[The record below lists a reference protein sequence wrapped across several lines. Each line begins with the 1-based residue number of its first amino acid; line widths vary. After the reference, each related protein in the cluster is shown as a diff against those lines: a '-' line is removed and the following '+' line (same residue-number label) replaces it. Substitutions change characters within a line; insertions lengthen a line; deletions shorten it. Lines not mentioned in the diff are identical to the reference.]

1 MNGVK
6 KGWFTPLISGLLV
19 GVLIAVV
26 FFVNFKQ
33 LNSANNSKLGAN
45 ESAAEKTY
53 VPPGKLD
60 TYYLF
65 ASGGHSGNV
74 FVYGVPSMRRIRTI
88 PVFTPESAAGYGW
101 TTESKKMLGKFTWGD
116 LHHVAISETKGEYD
130 GRTLFAT
137 DIQNNRAA
145 AIDLKTFKT
154 VDILGPIANLNGPHC
169 AAFVTP
175 NSEYIFLPTRFSA
188 PIGHEYADVSQF
200 KEKYK
205 GVMGAV
211 QYDFNKKKLH
221 LAWEVMLPPWSYD
234 LSDAGKKS
242 SDGWGVMST
251 YNTEEANTTLE
262 VGASQNDRDYLVIF
276 NWKGIEK
283 EVAKGSYSVIN
294 GAKMFDPVKTPGYV
308 FLVPVAKSPHGVDV
322 TPDGKYYISSG
333 KLSPTATIY
342 DWEKTFKAIK
352 NKDFQ
357 GEAKGLPVIKYE
369 SVRHKEVEVGLGPLH
384 TQFDGRGNAY
394 TTLFIDSAITKFN
407 IKTGKVIDKIPV
419 QYSPGHAAAAEGDS
433 VSPDGNYLV
442 ALNKLSKD
450 SYLSVGPSHPES
462 LQLIDISGEKM
473 KMLYS
478 APADPEP
485 HYAQMVKADKI
496 KTIEVYPKDTKRPNS
511 VWREKDA
518 HIVRHGNKV
527 DVYGIAVRSHF
538 VFDAKSKTPDVVH
551 VNQGDKVTFYIT
563 NIDLDEDITHGLGI
577 TSYNE
582 NMEIQPGETNSFEF
596 TADQSG
602 VFPLACTNFC
612 SALHQEMTGYLL
624 VKPK

>member
-1 MNGVK
+1 MNVK
-6 KGWFTPLISGLLV
+6 KKRWLTPLFTGLLT
-19 GVLIAVV
+19 GVVIALA
-26 FFVNFKQ
+26 FFVDFHQ
-33 LNSANNSKLGAN
+33 PAAGSGSKV
-45 ESAAEKTY
+45 ESSRSAAEKTY
-53 VPPGKLD
+53 VPPGSLD
-60 TYYLF
+60 KYYLF

-88 PVFTPESAAGYGW
+88 PVFTPESASGYGW
-101 TTESKKMLGKFTWGD
+101 SKDTKSMLGNFTWGD

-130 GRTLFAT
+130 GRALFAT

-145 AIDLKTFKT
+145 VIDLKTFHT
-154 VDILGPIANLNGPHC
+154 VDILGPIPNVNGPHC

-175 NSEYIFLPTRFSA
+175 NSEYVFLPTRFSA
-188 PIGHEYADVSQF
+188 PLGNEYADVSEF
-200 KEKYK
+200 SNKYR
-205 GVMGAV
+205 GVTAAV
-211 QYDFNKKKLH
+211 QYDFDKKKMN
-221 LAWEVMLPPWSYD
+221 LAWEIDLPPWSYD
-234 LSDAGKKS
+234 LSDAGKKI
-242 SDGWGVMST
+242 SDGWAVMTT

-283 EVAKGSYSVIN
+283 EVAKGNYKIVN

-322 TPDGKYYISSG
+322 TPDGKYYLSSG
-333 KLSPTATIY
+333 KLSPTVTVY
-342 DWEKTFKAIK
+342 DWEKTFKAVE
-352 NKDFQ
+352 NNDFQ
-357 GEAKGLPVIKYE
+357 GKVRGLPVIKYE

-442 ALNKLSKD
+442 SLNKLSKD

-462 LQLIDISGEKM
+462 LQLIDISKEKM
-473 KMLYS
+473 QMLYS

-485 HYAQMVKADKI
+485 HYAQMIKADKI
-496 KTIEVYPKDTKRPNS
+496 KPIEIYPKETSRPNS
-511 VWREKDA
+511 VWKKENA
-518 HIVRHGNKV
+518 HIERKGNEV
-527 DVYGIAVRSHF
+527 HVYGIAVRSRF
-538 VFDAKSKTPDVVH
+538 VFDAKSKTPDVVR
-551 VNQGDKVTFYIT
+551 VKQGDKVIFHIT

-577 TSYNE
+577 SLYNQ
-582 NMEIQPGETNSFEF
+582 NMEIQPGETNTLEF
-596 TADQSG
+596 VADKSG

-624 VKPK
+624 VSPK